1 MAAMEYHVKIIDP
14 TNDEERYFLFE
25 RLTEFNLPY
34 LGKNQERKVV
44 LGVDDEAERRIAGLA
59 ATITYDTMYVERLWV
74 DEKVRSSGIGR
85 KLMLQAERIAKHSG
99 CRMIHLFT
107 YDFQAP
113 DFYERLGFEQWGV
126 LEGFPN
132 GHCQLHYRKLLLTN
146 G

>member
-1 MAAMEYHVKIIDP
+1 MDYHVKIIDP
-14 TNDEERYFLFE
+14 SNEEERNFLLE
-25 RLTEFNLPY
+25 RLMEFNLPF

-44 LGVDDEAERRIAGLA
+44 LGVDDETEQRIAGLA
-59 ATITYDTMYVERLWV
+59 ATITYDTMYIERLWV
-74 DEKVRSSGIGR
+74 DEKARSSGIGR

-113 DFYERLGFEQWGV
+113 FFYERLGYEQWGV

-132 GHCQLHYRKLLLTN
+132 GHSQLHYRKLLHTN
-146 G
+146 V